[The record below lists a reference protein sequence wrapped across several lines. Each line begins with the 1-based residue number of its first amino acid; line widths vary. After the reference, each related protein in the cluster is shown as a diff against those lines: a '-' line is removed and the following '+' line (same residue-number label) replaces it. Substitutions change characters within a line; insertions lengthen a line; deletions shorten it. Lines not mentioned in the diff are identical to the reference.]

1 MWKWQVGNIHCERNC
16 WLIPLHEFCLFLT
29 DFRPAAP
36 SFAKSLP
43 ASEALNDPARLALRF
58 PMATR
63 FVATIACY
71 FVATGAEDATVRCLC
86 QGLDI
91 VNGGRLKLKTK
102 RCKFGYVSMHH
113 LCNSSDAAYF
123 NQV

>member
-1 MWKWQVGNIHCERNC
+1 MEMASWEHSLRKKL
-16 WLIPLHEFCLFLT
+16 LIDFCMII
-29 DFRPAAP
+29 FRPAAP

-58 PMATR
+58 PMGTR

-86 QGLDI
+86 QRLDL

-102 RCKFGYVSMHH
+102 RCKFGYVSRHH
-113 LCNSSDAAYF
+113 LCNF
-123 NQV
+123 C